1 MPQQV
6 SNRIEWALLLLA
18 VLVPFLGIYPI
29 FAMKLICFAI
39 FACAFNL
46 LLGFTRLLSF
56 GHAAYFGVAAYATAW
71 CRLRLNLPTE
81 LSVLAGVALSAALG
95 FIIGM
100 LASRRTGIYFAM
112 ITLALAQCV
121 YFFCLQ
127 APATGGENGLQ
138 GVPRGSLFGV
148 LPLQSDFTMY
158 YVVLIIGLLVYL
170 GIRRIVH
177 SPFGQVIKAIG
188 EHEPRAISLGYSVD
202 HYKVLAF
209 VLSAAIAGIGGSLKA
224 LVLGL
229 ATLSDV
235 HQSTSGEVILMTLL
249 GGTGT
254 FLGPVIGSSIV
265 ITLQEYLSD
274 SVGSWVSVIIG
285 CIFVVCVML
294 FRKGII
300 GEVEAYVARRSSKT
314 NA

>member
-1 MPQQV
+1 MPQWLF
-6 SNRIEWALLLLA
+6 RRLEWLLLLLA
-18 VLVPFLGIYPI
+18 AIAPFIGIYPI

-39 FACAFNL
+39 FASAFNL

-56 GHAAYFGVAAYATAW
+56 GHAAYFGVAAYTTAW
-71 CRLRLNLPTE
+71 CRLHLNLPTE
-81 LSVLAGVALSAALG
+81 LSIIAGVAMSAVLG
-95 FIIGM
+95 FVIGM

-127 APATGGENGLQ
+127 LPATGGENGIQ
-138 GVPRGSLFGV
+138 GVPRGMLFGV
-148 LPLQSDFTMY
+148 LPLQSDISMY
-158 YVVLIIGLLVYL
+158 YVILIIGIGVYL
-170 GIRRIVH
+170 GIRRIVF
-177 SPFGQVIKAIG
+177 SPFGQVVKAIG
-188 EHEPRAISLGYSVD
+188 EHESRAISLGYSVD

-209 VLSAAIAGIGGSLKA
+209 VLSAAIAGIGGSLKV
-224 LVLGL
+224 LVLGM

-254 FLGPVIGSSIV
+254 FLGPVIGSGIV

-274 SVGSWVSVIIG
+274 RVGSWVSVIIG
-285 CIFVVCVML
+285 GIFVVCVML

-300 GEVEAYVARRSSKT
+300 GEIEAYFQSRPVSK
-314 NA
+314 

>member
-1 MPQQV
+1 MPQRIT
-6 SNRIEWALLLLA
+6 NRIEWALLLLA
-18 VLVPFLGIYPI
+18 VLVPFIGIYPI

-81 LSVLAGVALSAALG
+81 LAILAGVALSAALG
-95 FIIGM
+95 FVIGM

-112 ITLALAQCV
+112 ITLALAQCI
-121 YFFCLQ
+121 YFFCVQ

-138 GVPRGSLFGV
+138 GVPRGSLFE
-148 LPLQSDFTMY
+148 LIPLQSDFTMY
-158 YVVLIIGLLVYL
+158 YVVLIFGLAVYL

-188 EHEPRAISLGYSVD
+188 EHEPRAVSLGYSVD
-202 HYKVLAF
+202 RYKVLAF
-209 VLSAAIAGIGGSLKA
+209 VLSAAIAGVGGSLKS

-254 FLGPVIGSSIV
+254 FLGPVIGSGIV

-274 SVGSWVSVIIG
+274 RVGSWVSVIIG
-285 CIFVVCVML
+285 CIFVICVL
-294 FRKGII
+294 VFRKGII
-300 GEVEAYVARRSSKT
+300 GELEAYVARRASKPS
-314 NA
+314 A

>member
-1 MPQQV
+1 MMPQWLFT
-6 SNRIEWALLLLA
+6 RLEWLLLLLA
-18 VLVPFLGIYPI
+18 VIAPFIGIYPI

-39 FACAFNL
+39 FASAFNL

-56 GHAAYFGVAAYATAW
+56 GHAAYFGVAAYTTAW
-71 CRLRLNLPTE
+71 CRLHLNLPTE
-81 LSVLAGVALSAALG
+81 LSIIAGVAMSAVLG
-95 FIIGM
+95 FVIGM

-127 APATGGENGLQ
+127 LPATGGENGIQ
-138 GVPRGSLFGV
+138 GVPRGMLFGV
-148 LPLQSDFTMY
+148 LPLQSDISMY
-158 YVVLIIGLLVYL
+158 YVILIIGIGVYL
-170 GIRRIVH
+170 GIRRIVF
-177 SPFGQVIKAIG
+177 SPFGQVVKAIG
-188 EHEPRAISLGYSVD
+188 EHESRAISLGYSVD

-209 VLSAAIAGIGGSLKA
+209 VLSAAIAGIGGSLKV
-224 LVLGL
+224 LVLGM

-254 FLGPVIGSSIV
+254 FLGPVIGSGIV

-274 SVGSWVSVIIG
+274 RVGSWVSVIIG

-300 GEVEAYVARRSSKT
+300 GEIEAYFQSRPVSK
-314 NA
+314 

>member
-1 MPQQV
+1 MPQWLF
-6 SNRIEWALLLLA
+6 RRLEWLLLLLA
-18 VLVPFLGIYPI
+18 VIAPFIGIYPI

-39 FACAFNL
+39 FASAFNL

-56 GHAAYFGVAAYATAW
+56 GHAAYFGVAAYTTAW
-71 CRLRLNLPTE
+71 CRLHLNLPTE
-81 LSVLAGVALSAALG
+81 LSIIAGVAMSAVLG
-95 FIIGM
+95 FVIGM

-127 APATGGENGLQ
+127 LPATGGENGIQ
-138 GVPRGSLFGV
+138 GVPRGMLFGV
-148 LPLQSDFTMY
+148 LPLQSDISMY
-158 YVVLIIGLLVYL
+158 YMILIIGIGVYL
-170 GIRRIVH
+170 GIRRIVF
-177 SPFGQVIKAIG
+177 SPFGQVVKAIG
-188 EHEPRAISLGYSVD
+188 EHESRAISLGYSVD

-209 VLSAAIAGIGGSLKA
+209 VLSAAIAGIGGSLKV
-224 LVLGL
+224 LVLGM

-254 FLGPVIGSSIV
+254 FLGPVIGSGIV

-274 SVGSWVSVIIG
+274 RVGSWVSVIIG

-300 GEVEAYVARRSSKT
+300 GEIEAHFQRRPVSK
-314 NA
+314 

>member
-1 MPQQV
+1 MAQRF
-6 SNRIEWALLLLA
+6 SRRLEWLLLLLA
-18 VLVPFLGIYPI
+18 VFAPFLGVYPI

-39 FACAFNL
+39 FASAFNL

-56 GHAAYFGVAAYATAW
+56 GHAAYFGVAAYTTAW
-71 CRLRLNLPTE
+71 CRVHINLPTE
-81 LSVLAGVALSAALG
+81 LSILAGVALSAVLG
-95 FIIGM
+95 LVIGT

-127 APATGGENGLQ
+127 LPATGGENGIQ
-138 GVPRGSLFGV
+138 GVPRGTLFAII
-148 LPLQSDFTMY
+148 PLQSDMSMY
-158 YVVLIIGLLVYL
+158 YVVLVIGVLVYL
-170 GIRRIVH
+170 GIQRIVF
-177 SPFGQVIKAIG
+177 SPFGQVVKAIG
-188 EHEPRAISLGYSVD
+188 EHEPRAISLGYSVER
-202 HYKVLAF
+202 YKVLAF

-224 LVLGL
+224 LVMGL

-254 FLGPVIGSSIV
+254 FLGPVIGSGIV

-274 SVGSWVSVIIG
+274 RVGSWVSVIIG
-285 CIFVVCVML
+285 CIFVICVML

-300 GEVEAYVARRSSKT
+300 GEIEAYIERRG
-314 NA
+314 

>member
-1 MPQQV
+1 MPQQI
-6 SNRIEWALLLLA
+6 SNRLEWALLVFALS
-18 VLVPFLGIYPI
+18 VPFLGIYPI

-56 GHAAYFGVAAYATAW
+56 GHAAYFGVASYATAW

-81 LSVLAGVALSAALG
+81 LSILAGVALSAALG
-95 FIIGM
+95 FVIGM

-138 GVPRGSLFGV
+138 GVPRGNLFGFI
-148 LPLQSDFTMY
+148 PLQSDVTMY
-158 YVVLIIGLLVYL
+158 YVVLIVGLGVYL
-170 GIRRIVH
+170 GIRRIVY
-177 SPFGQVIKAIG
+177 SPFGQVVKAIG

-202 HYKVLAF
+202 QYKVLAF
-209 VLSAAIAGIGGSLKA
+209 VLSAAIAGVGGSLKS

-254 FLGPVIGSSIV
+254 FLGPVIGSGIV

-274 SVGSWVSVIIG
+274 RVGSWVSVIIG
-285 CIFVVCVML
+285 CIFVICVMI

-300 GEVEAYVARRSSKT
+300 GELEAYVARK
-314 NA
+314 NN

>member
-1 MPQQV
+1 MMPQWLF
-6 SNRIEWALLLLA
+6 RRLEWLLLLLA
-18 VLVPFLGIYPI
+18 AIAPFIGIYPI

-39 FACAFNL
+39 FASAFNL

-56 GHAAYFGVAAYATAW
+56 GHAAYFGVAAYTTAW
-71 CRLRLNLPTE
+71 CRLHLNLPTE
-81 LSVLAGVALSAALG
+81 LSIIAGVAMSAVLG
-95 FIIGM
+95 FVIGM

-127 APATGGENGLQ
+127 LPATGGENGIQ
-138 GVPRGSLFGV
+138 GVPRGMLFGV
-148 LPLQSDFTMY
+148 LPLQSDISMY
-158 YVVLIIGLLVYL
+158 YVILIIGIGVYL
-170 GIRRIVH
+170 GIRRIVF
-177 SPFGQVIKAIG
+177 SPFGQVVKAIG
-188 EHEPRAISLGYSVD
+188 EHESRAISLGYSVD

-209 VLSAAIAGIGGSLKA
+209 VLSAAIAGIGGSLKV
-224 LVLGL
+224 LVLGM

-254 FLGPVIGSSIV
+254 FLGPVIGSGIV

-274 SVGSWVSVIIG
+274 RVGSWVSVIIG
-285 CIFVVCVML
+285 GIFVVCVML

-300 GEVEAYVARRSSKT
+300 GEIEAYFQSRPVSK
-314 NA
+314 